1 MDELPNLVNDLAL
14 ILVLASIVTILFKR
28 LKQPLV
34 LGYIVAGFL
43 AGPHLSLTPT
53 VNDTDHIQ
61 IWANI
66 GVIFLMFSLGLEFS
80 FKKILK
86 MGSSPIIAALSI
98 IFFMSMLGFLVGHS
112 FGWSRTDNLFL
123 GGMLAMSS
131 TTIIY
136 KAFDDL
142 GLQQQRFAGS
152 VLSVLVLE
160 DILGILLMVVLS
172 TLAVRQSVSGGTLLD
187 SFVRL
192 LFYLALLLL
201 VGIFLIPSFLRKN
214 RKWMGKETLL
224 IVSVGLCFAM
234 VVLAVKLGYSA
245 AFGAFMM
252 GSILAET
259 IEAESINKLVEPLKN
274 MFGAIFFVSVGM
286 LVDPNILLE
295 YWPQI
300 VLITLTILL
309 GQTIFGTMSF
319 FISGKPIKVAM
330 QCGFSMAQIGEFAFI
345 IAALGESLHVTAT
358 FLYPIVVAVSVV
370 TTFLTPYMIRLAEPS
385 YRLLNSIF
393 PDSVRRFLNK
403 QDVGEHCAHQ
413 QSPWRRLLLAFLKQ
427 TLAYG
432 ILIVAAILI
441 GLNFCLPLCR
451 HLFTHWPGNVVCG
464 VGTLLCIAPF
474 LRAIVMRKNRSI
486 ESKMIWQMPSRMNRV
501 AIVTLWMLRFVLC
514 MSFIYYVINFLSPYP
529 SWLHWIVSCILLF
542 VMLSSRRLKRL
553 SIRLERIFL
562 QNLNARGLH
571 AEIAGKVKPLY
582 ATHLLSRDMHM
593 AEFTVPDNSKWAGHC
608 LGELDFSRCYGVLV
622 ASILRGGI
630 RMNIPGAKTELFP
643 GDRLQVIAG
652 DEQLQVFSRKLEDE
666 IISEE
671 VDIESRAMDLRCMV
685 VEKDS
690 PFVGKTISESH
701 LRDQYHCM
709 IVGFEEGS
717 ENLGRPEAS
726 RTFNEGD
733 VVWLV
738 GERESLQTLLK
749 ETED

>member
-1 MDELPNLVNDLAL
+1 MDELPTLVTDLAL
-14 ILVLASIVTILFKR
+14 ILVLASIVTLLFKR
-28 LKQPLV
+28 LRQPLV

-112 FGWSRTDNLFL
+112 FGWSRTDDLFL

-160 DILGILLMVVLS
+160 DILGILLMVILS
-172 TLAVRQSVSGGTLLD
+172 TLAVRHSVSGGTLLD
-187 SFVRL
+187 SFARL

-201 VGIFLIPSFLRKN
+201 VGIFLIPSLLRKN

-252 GSILAET
+252 GSIFAET
-259 IEAESINKLVEPLKN
+259 IEAETINKLVEPLKN

-286 LVDPNILLE
+286 LVDPDVLLE

-309 GQTIFGTMSF
+309 GQTFFGTLSF
-319 FISGKPIKVAM
+319 FISGNPIKMAM
-330 QCGFSMAQIGEFAFI
+330 RCGFSMAQIGEFAFI
-345 IAALGESLHVTAT
+345 IAALGESLHVTAK

-370 TTFLTPYMIRLAEPS
+370 TTFLTPYMIRLADPS
-385 YRLLNSIF
+385 YRLLNSIA

-403 QDVGEHCAHQ
+403 QDLCEHPARH
-413 QSPWRRLLLAFLKQ
+413 QSPWRRLLIAFLKQ

-432 ILIVAAILI
+432 ILVIATILI
-441 GLNFCLPLCR
+441 GLNFLLPLCR
-451 HLFTHWPGNVVCG
+451 HFFTHWPGNAVCG
-464 VGTLLCIAPF
+464 VGILLCIAPF

-501 AIVTLWMLRFVLC
+501 GIVALWMLRFVLC
-514 MSFIYYVINFLSPYP
+514 MFFIYHVINFLSPYA
-529 SWLHWIVSCILLF
+529 SWVHWIVSFILLF
-542 VMLSSRRLKRL
+542 VMLSSRRLKTL

-562 QNLNARGLH
+562 QNLNARGLQ
-571 AEIAGKVKPLY
+571 AEIVGKVKPLY
-582 ATHLLSRDMHM
+582 ATHLLARDMHM
-593 AEFTVPDNSKWAGHC
+593 AEFSVPENSKWAGHC
-608 LGELDFSRCYGVLV
+608 LGELDFSRRYGVLV

-630 RMNIPGAKTELFP
+630 RMNIPGARMELFP

-652 DEQLQVFSRKLEDE
+652 DDQLQVFSHKLEDE

-671 VDIESRAMDLRCMV
+671 VNIESRAMDLRCMV
-685 VEKDS
+685 VEKNS

-701 LRDQYHCM
+701 LRDHYHCM
-709 IVGFEEGS
+709 IVGFEEGN

-726 RTFNEGD
+726 RTFNEDD

-738 GERESLQTLLK
+738 GERESLQSLLG
-749 ETED
+749 ETEK